1 MNKQLWQSI
10 LISYLIGAPIGILTI
25 IATIIIPVL
34 YSREGIS
41 SMSIIMGYG
50 FPTLG
55 LIAAF
60 IIALWFGGKLAYKNV
75 NKGKSLI
82 LTSFKY
88 STFVN
93 LIIWTT
99 YCLIVYQTI
108 EDDSFKYMLPAIIVF
123 LISTILSTFTI
134 GLLISYIIKLIN
146 RSN

>member
-1 MNKQLWQSI
+1 
-10 LISYLIGAPIGILTI
+10 
-25 IATIIIPVL
+25 
-34 YSREGIS
+34 
-41 SMSIIMGYG
+41 MSIIMGYG